1 MFLKRLTEVT
11 GTLFLR
17 GLPWRNRFSYF
28 IFSDKTKEIM
38 TTQKSFI
45 DYTEI

>member
-1 MFLKRLTEVT
+1 VT

-17 GLPWRNRFSYF
+17 ELLCRNRFSYF

-38 TTQKSFI
+38 TMQRAFN
-45 DYTEI
+45 DYIEI